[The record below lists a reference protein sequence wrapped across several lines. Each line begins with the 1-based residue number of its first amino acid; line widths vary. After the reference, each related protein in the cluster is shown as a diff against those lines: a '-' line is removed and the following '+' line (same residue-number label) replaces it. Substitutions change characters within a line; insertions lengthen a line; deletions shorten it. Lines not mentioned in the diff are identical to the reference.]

1 MESLKKIRK
10 KALEKEKL
18 KKDKKEMMTCKWFK
32 QLCKSIGN
40 NKNEEKEKWEEIMLH
55 LSKKIKKN
63 PNESK
68 YILCYIGPN
77 ETELEL
83 SNLYPYSYDAFGITS
98 EKMFNSIHE
107 SIRHLDSYQIRRI
120 VKKNSIID
128 ICHVSMSSKI
138 IENTKII
145 ALEISFSDELCILF

>member
-18 KKDKKEMMTCKWFK
+18 KKDKKEIMTCKWFK

-55 LSKKIKKN
+55 LSKKIQKDPRK
-63 PNESK
+63 SK

-77 ETELEL
+77 ETELKL
-83 SNLYPYSYDAFGITS
+83 TNLYPYNYDAFGITS
-98 EKMFNSIHE
+98 EKMFNDIHE
-107 SIRHLDSYQIRRI
+107 SICHLDSYQTRRI

-128 ICHVSMSSKI
+128 ICYVSMSSKT
-138 IENTKII
+138 IENTKLIV
-145 ALEISFSDELCILF
+145 LEISFSDELCTLF